1 MNTMPNYNELWPD
14 LFNGLTPEETSQYL
28 SDLAVHWLEGFEP
41 TREFIKDD
49 IALFKGEITIEESTR
64 RIMNPLPIPSRP

>member
-1 MNTMPNYNELWPD
+1 MNTMPKYNEMWPD
-14 LFNGLTPEETSQYL
+14 LFVGLSDEEVNQYL

-49 IALFKGEITIEESTR
+49 IAVLKGEMTMEESTR
-64 RIMNPLPIPSRP
+64 RILHEVNIVS